1 MLKHFAK
8 LGTPLRSALTYSGEH
23 NQTQRFLEA
32 GYSCVEVQSL
42 WDMWA
47 DPRFLSP
54 SQRMQLD
61 QIEPFDEWEEFAL
74 FGSHYAYIIA
84 QTGEEPLVPEL
95 PRNLARRDSEV
106 SNLSDMSTR
115 TVSPYRAEHEWF
127 AFKYAPNPELE
138 GRTHHGSSFL
148 VPEESAIAVHGGVG
162 LPGRQSTTSVY
173 AARNDTNIHP
183 TIPPRDIGARC
194 CHTVSTL
201 QNRQNLLVGGR
212 ASPSAPFKDCW
223 LQTGNKWERIHD
235 LPEPRYRHRAVSVIL
250 PDNTHGVIVF
260 GKSFLQFRWSAV
272 SVSRRASLPMAGALP
287 DVYQPKF

>member
-1 MLKHFAK
+1 MSTMLKHFAK

-23 NQTQRFLEA
+23 TQAQRFQEA
-32 GYSCVEVQSL
+32 GYGCVEVQSL

-61 QIEPFDEWEEFAL
+61 QIEPFDEWEEFVLYA
-74 FGSHYAYIIA
+74 SHYAYIIA

-127 AFKYAPNPELE
+127 AFKYAPNPGME
-138 GRTHHGSSFL
+138 GRTHHGSSYL
-148 VPEESAIAVHGGVG
+148 VPDEDAIAVHGGVG
-162 LPGRQSTTSVY
+162 LPGRQSTTAVY
-173 AARNDTNIHP
+173 AARNDINIHP
-183 TIPPRDIGARC
+183 AIPPRDIGARC

-223 LQTGNKWERIHD
+223 LQTGNKWARVHD

-250 PDNTHGVIVF
+250 PDNTHGEFPIKPGLV
-260 GKSFLQFRWSAV
+260 QQE
-272 SVSRRASLPMAGALP
+272 SREMSKML
-287 DVYQPKF
+287 